1 MTDNN
6 DLAYL
11 KTLTIL
17 YVEDDSCIRLQ
28 LAQFLNRRCGDLYL
42 ATDGK
47 EGLEVF
53 KQCNPDIVITDI
65 AMPEMDGLQMGEVI
79 RAANQCIPIII
90 TTAFEEPRYFH
101 RAIDLG
107 VDKYV
112 TKPVNLDL
120 LEMALLKCA
129 REIRAEEAL
138 RETAKHQAE
147 FLEMQR
153 IAAVVFESQEGMFVT
168 DAKANILRV
177 NKAFSEITG
186 YSPEE
191 VIGKNPRIL
200 QSGKHESAFYAQ
212 LWQSINEQGFWRGE
226 IWNRR
231 KAGEIFPELLTITQ
245 VKDLNKVTNYV
256 ATLTDITLKK
266 MAEDE
271 IEHLAFY
278 DTLTDLPNR
287 RLLQD
292 RLKVALAT
300 SKRHNMK
307 GALFFID
314 LDNFKTLNDTL
325 GHDIG
330 DLLLKQVAHR
340 LKCCV
345 REYDT
350 VARLGGDEFVVMLEN
365 LSKDEAEAIAEAQV
379 IANKILALLGQ
390 NYQLANHDYHN
401 TPSIGITLFHGHEE
415 SIMELLKQADIAMYE
430 SKTAGRNTVRFYK
443 NRSENL

>member
-6 DLAYL
+6 DLNYL

-28 LAQFLNRRCGDLYL
+28 LAQFLNRRCENLYL
-42 ATDGK
+42 ATNGR
-47 EGLEVF
+47 EGVDVF
-53 KQCNPDIVITDI
+53 KQCSPDIVITDI
-65 AMPEMDGLQMGEVI
+65 SMPEMGGLEMGIAI
-79 RAANQCIPIII
+79 REMVPCIPIII

-101 RAIDLG
+101 HAIDLG

-120 LEMALLKCA
+120 LEAALLKCA

-138 RETAKHQAE
+138 RETTNRQAE

-168 DAKANILRV
+168 DAQANILRV
-177 NKAFSEITG
+177 NRAFTRITG
-186 YSPEE
+186 YSAEE
-191 VIGKNPRIL
+191 VIGKNPRL
-200 QSGKHESAFYAQ
+200 FQSGLHDSAFYVQ
-212 LWQSINEQGFWRGE
+212 MWQSIKKLEFWQGE
-226 IWNRR
+226 IWNKR
-231 KAGEIFPELLTITQ
+231 KNGEIFPEFLTITQ
-245 VKDLNKVTNYV
+245 VKDHDDVTNYV

-266 MAEDE
+266 MAENE

-292 RLKVALAT
+292 RLKVALAA
-300 SKRHNMK
+300 SKRNNTK

-340 LKCCV
+340 LKTCV
-345 REYDT
+345 RECDT
-350 VARLGGDEFVVMLEN
+350 VARLGGDEFVIMLEN
-365 LSKDEAEAIAEAQV
+365 LSHDEREAIAEAKIV
-379 IANKILALLGQ
+379 ANKILMLLGQ
-390 NYQLANHDYHN
+390 EYRLANHNYHN
-401 TPSIGITLFHGHEE
+401 TPSIGVTLFNGHEE
-415 SIMELLKQADIAMYE
+415 SIIQLLKQADIAMYE
-430 SKTAGRNTVRFYK
+430 SKTAGRNTVRFYESS
-443 NRSENL
+443 SELL